1 MKYKFNKELFKKWF
15 DLNDLTRNRVIS
27 TLGQRDSNKV
37 GRWILG
43 QTIGTEDLIA
53 LCNNF
58 NLEINDFL
66 QPIPEAKDD
75 CIETL
80 LPEEIKLR
88 RNQQNGANLLEM
100 ASTTLKAD
108 DITIARLSLQ
118 YEQKINQIEKQ
129 HSLDMKEMR
138 ASTRR
143 QMENR
148 EKFVSTLQDT
158 ISILNKNLE
167 QQQNKEKAL
176 LDTINTL
183 KQTIASQQENI
194 SSYDAIIR
202 GQKKIPSQPI
212 IPTYGSTTMVNDGGG
227 AISTT
232 QPSND

>member
-53 LCNNF
+53 LCNSF
-58 NLEINDFL
+58 NLEISDFL

-80 LPEEIKLR
+80 LPEEINLR
-88 RNQQNGANLLEM
+88 RKQKDGVNLTEM
-100 ASTTLKAD
+100 ATTTLKAD

-129 HSLDMKEMR
+129 HSLDMKENR

-143 QMENR
+143 QLENR
-148 EKFVSTLQDT
+148 EKFVNTLQDT
-158 ISILNKNLE
+158 ISILNNSLE
-167 QQQNKEKAL
+167 QQQSKEKEL

-183 KQTIASQQENI
+183 KQTIASQQETI

-202 GQKKIPSQPI
+202 GQKKIPSHPI
-212 IPTYGSTTMVNDGGG
+212 IPTYGSATMVNDGGG